1 MRKLL
6 VVLLLL
12 VVGVV
17 GLGFY
22 LGWFE
27 VSTSRDPN
35 TGKTG
40 VELTIDRDKMKSDT
54 QKAEQPITDGV
65 RKPKERPEGK

>member
-12 VVGVV
+12 IVSVV

-22 LGWFE
+22 LGWFG

-35 TGKTG
+35 SGKTE

-54 QKAEQPITDGV
+54 QKAQQQITDGAS
-65 RKPKERPEGK
+65 KPKERPEGK